1 VIRSALS
8 LAAGVVAAAG
18 LLAAPLGKTQPIQ
31 FISLKG
37 HTNVK
42 LSENLHSDRFPD
54 NNLKSL
60 PTGKQKLGDVEF
72 EIGDGVLQLGSAG
85 SPDVATKP
93 SKIEGIKVG
102 RTLKKLHFLQAC
114 GYSTE
119 PDTVIGKYVIHYD
132 DKTTAEAE
140 IVYGKDVVDWW
151 AYPDR
156 AAPTKGK
163 VAWEGENEAAK
174 GFDAK
179 IKLYLMTWENPKPD
193 KRVEKI
199 DFVATNPEQPA
210 APFCV
215 AITAEDK

>member
-1 VIRSALS
+1 MVRPLLS
-8 LAAGVVAAAG
+8 LTAGVVAAAG
-18 LLAAPLGKTQPIQ
+18 LLAAPAAKTQPTQ

-42 LSENLHSDRFPD
+42 MDENLHSNNYPN

-72 EIGDGVLQLGSAG
+72 EIGDGVLQLGSANV
-85 SPDVATKP
+85 DKP
-93 SKIEGIKVG
+93 KEFKDIKVG

-114 GYSTE
+114 GYNTE
-119 PDTVIGKYVIHYD
+119 DGTVIAKYVIHYD
-132 DKTTAEAE
+132 DKTTADVE
-140 IVYGKDVVDWW
+140 VQFGRDVVDWW

-193 KRVEKI
+193 KKVETI
-199 DFVATNPEQPA
+199 DFVATSPEQPA
-210 APFCV
+210 AAFCV
-215 AITAEDK
+215 AMTAEDK

>member
-1 VIRSALS
+1 VVRPVLS
-8 LAAGVVAAAG
+8 LAACVVAAAG
-18 LLAAPLGKTQPIQ
+18 LLAAPVGKTQPTQ

-42 LSENLHSDRFPD
+42 MNENLHSNQFEN

-60 PTGKQKLGDVEF
+60 PPGKQKLGDVEF

-119 PDTVIGKYVIHYD
+119 DGTVIAKYVIHYD
-132 DKTTAEAE
+132 DKTTADVE
-140 IVYGKDVVDWW
+140 VQFGRDVVDWW

-156 AAPTKGK
+156 AGPTKGK
-163 VAWEGENEAAK
+163 VAWEGENEASK

-215 AITAEDK
+215 AITAEEK

>member
-1 VIRSALS
+1 VVRPLLS
-8 LAAGVVAAAG
+8 LAAGVVATAG
-18 LLAAPLGKTQPIQ
+18 LLAAPAAKTQPIQ

-42 LSENLHSDRFPD
+42 MDENLHSNQYPN

-72 EIGDGVLQLGSAG
+72 EIGDGVLQLGSANV
-85 SPDVATKP
+85 DKP
-93 SKIEGIKVG
+93 KEIKDIKVG
-102 RTLKKLHFLQAC
+102 RTLKKLHFLQAT

-151 AYPDR
+151 AYPDQ
-156 AAPTKGK
+156 AAPSKGK
-163 VAWEGENEAAK
+163 AVWEGQNEASK

-179 IKLYLMTWENPKPD
+179 IKLYVMTWENPKPD
-193 KRVEKI
+193 KKVESI
-199 DFVATNPEQPA
+199 DFVAPNPEQPA

>member
-1 VIRSALS
+1 MLTF
-8 LAAGVVAAAG
+8 AAG
-18 LLAAPLGKTQPIQ
+18 LALAVGVSGAPAPKTDPIK

-42 LSENLHSDRFPD
+42 MDENLHSNRFEN

-60 PTGKQKLGDVEF
+60 PTGKQKMGDVEF
-72 EIGDGVLQLGSAG
+72 EIGDGVLQLGSNQ
-85 SPDVATKP
+85 VTTKP
-93 SKIEGIKVG
+93 NKIEGIKVG
-102 RTLKKLHFLQAC
+102 GAVKKLHFLHAT

-119 PDTVIGKYVIHYD
+119 PDTVIGKYIVHYD
-132 DKTTAEAE
+132 DKSTAEID

-151 AYPDR
+151 AYPGRDG
-156 AAPTKGK
+156 PTKGK
-163 VAWEGENEAAK
+163 AVWEGENEASK

-193 KRVEKI
+193 KKVVTI
-199 DFVATNPEQPA
+199 DFIAPNPEQDA

-215 AITAEDK
+215 AITADEK